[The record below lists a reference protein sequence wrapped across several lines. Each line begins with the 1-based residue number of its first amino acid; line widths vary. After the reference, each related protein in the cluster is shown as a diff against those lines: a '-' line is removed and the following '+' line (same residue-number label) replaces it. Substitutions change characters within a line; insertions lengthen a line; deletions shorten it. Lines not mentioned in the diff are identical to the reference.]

1 MKAQIRGFDVH
12 KGYLD
17 KLSQTA
23 LIEEKRRIAAKA
35 PMFPPQTPGGK
46 PMSVK
51 ITSAGKMGWSADKSG
66 YHYTSCHPNGT
77 AWPAIPETIVALWHQ
92 LTKLEREP
100 DCCLI
105 NYYGEGARMGMHQ
118 DRDEADFSWPVMS
131 VSLGD
136 AGLFRIG
143 NKIRGGSTES
153 IWLESGDVVI
163 MGGDARL
170 TYHGVDRIR
179 FGSSSLLSK
188 GGRLNLT
195 CRVVV

>member
-23 LIEEKRRIAAKA
+23 LIEEIRRIAAKA

-51 ITSAGKMGWSADKSG
+51 ITSAGKMGWSSDKSG

-118 DRDEADFSWPVMS
+118 DRDEADFDQPVIS
-131 VSLGD
+131 ISLGD
-136 AGLFRIG
+136 EALFRIG
-143 NKIRGGSTES
+143 SETKGGKTES
-153 IWLESGDVVI
+153 LWLRSGDVI
-163 MGGDARL
+163 RLGGAARL
-170 TYHGVDRIR
+170 IHHGIDRIKS
-179 FGSSSLLSK
+179 GSSTLLK
-188 GGRLNLT
+188 NGGRISLT
-195 CRVVV
+195 LLVVS